1 MSLAAEVSVSR
12 GQPAG
17 EPQCGP
23 STRDGEAAERLAP
36 YVPRIA
42 LEWLADSPGEVHR
55 QLEGT
60 LLFVDVSGFTAL
72 TERLAA
78 RGKVGAEEIA
88 DVIGSVFTEML
99 GVAAGYGA
107 DLLKWGG
114 DASLLFFPGP
124 ESASRACRAAVLM
137 SATMGR
143 IGRLRTSAGR
153 VNLGVSIGAHSG
165 LFDLYLLGDR
175 HRELIVTGPAATV
188 TARMET
194 IAEAGEVLVSA
205 DTASRLEHDV
215 LGEPKLEGV
224 LLKRA
229 PEAEESPIR
238 AVHTLADVDVASLLP
253 TETRARLLGGGE
265 QAEHRQATVAFVE
278 FSGVDA
284 LSLSEGCEAVA
295 AGLDYLVCTAEEAA
309 ERYGASFHGTDIG
322 PDGGKIILLGGVPIL
337 RGNDSER
344 VLRAAHEI
352 LSAHPVDS
360 PIGLR
365 VGVNT
370 GRVFVFSHDVGLGHR
385 RIFSITG
392 DAVNLAARVMGH
404 AKSRQVLAT
413 EDALSRVRNPFETEV
428 VQPFN
433 VKGKTEPVVAAA
445 VGAPRSDV
453 TKEST
458 DSLPFVG
465 RHIELHELLG
475 RASAVTGGS
484 GSVVEIIGAPGIGKS
499 RLVSEAID
507 RWSLDTLRVACEQY
521 GSATPYLAF
530 RHVFRR
536 LLGGASDAA
545 NDIVVDELRRVV
557 HAFLPDLE
565 PFLPL
570 LADVVD
576 VPLPSTRE
584 VDELEPRFRRT
595 RLEHS
600 AVRLMGLFISGP
612 SALVLEDAHAMDE
625 ASASLLRRVV
635 RETDSL
641 PLLVVLTRGPETP
654 LDLPEGSNHLVI
666 ELEPLGEDVAARLA
680 GGGSGPV
687 LAPAQVAA
695 IVERANGNP
704 MFLREL
710 LRAAGKAGSIEG
722 LPESLEPLLAAQ
734 IDRLSPSDRQ
744 VLRAAAVLGG
754 HFEPD
759 LLHELLEDSV
769 VLDDSVWDRLRAY
782 VAPTAVG
789 RRFTHA
795 LMRDAAYEG
804 LSFKRRRELHA
815 RAARAIETRTST
827 PDESAELLSLHWMHA
842 EHYDQ
847 AWLYS
852 RLAGER
858 ARALWANAEA
868 ATFYTRAL
876 EAANRLRT
884 LSRSEVSA
892 VAEALGDA
900 CELTGNYERSRRAY
914 AEARRLVSDEVD
926 RARLLRKTGVL
937 HERQGRYGQALASYT
952 RGRRIV
958 VGTAQAA
965 QTERSE
971 LDLASAGI
979 RSRQGRYRECI
990 HFATEAATE
999 AARAGHRSGLAHAL
1013 YLEHMM
1019 SIYLGQPQDDLAFRA
1034 LTIFEELG
1042 DLVGQGNVLNNLGI
1056 GAYYRGK
1063 WVASLE
1069 HYERSREA
1077 RTRSGDVIGAA
1088 TEENNIAEVLSDQGD
1103 LEAARSLF
1111 ESARATWLAAGY
1123 RVGAALA
1130 TSNLGR
1136 LEARAGKVQRG
1147 RELLEEALG
1156 EFREIRS
1163 PVFVAETQVR
1173 LNECQVLEGDF
1184 EAALAT
1190 SRELLAGFRGRPGLE
1205 QVEQMTLR
1213 FLGAAAG
1220 LAVLVGGSGA
1230 SGAKPGE
1237 SGQALDNAIERAN
1250 ALEAPHELALALATR
1265 SALDLLIGRPEPSH
1279 SESHG
1284 RATVDRDRA
1293 MAIFEGLGVA
1303 EAVITWSTR
1312 VPGGPV
1318 FACRSVAQAR
1328 RTVSVGLGQ

>member
-1 MSLAAEVSVSR
+1 MSLAGEVGVSE
-12 GQPAG
+12 GQPVG
-17 EPQCGP
+17 EPGWDDP
-23 STRDGEAAERLAP
+23 SVGNAEIAERLAP
-36 YVPRIA
+36 YVPRLA
-42 LEWLADSPGEVHR
+42 LEWLVSSPGAVHR
-55 QLEGT
+55 RLEGT

-78 RGKVGAEEIA
+78 RGKVGAEEIT

-99 GVAAGYGA
+99 GVAASYGA

-114 DASLLFFPGP
+114 DASLLFFPEP
-124 ESASRACRAAVLM
+124 ESAPRACRAAVLM

-143 IGRLRTSAGR
+143 IGRLRTSAGL
-153 VNLGVSIGAHSG
+153 VTLGVSIGAHSG
-165 LFDLYLLGDR
+165 GFDLYLLGDH
-175 HRELIVTGPAATV
+175 HRELLVTGPAATE
-188 TARMET
+188 TARMEA

-205 DTASRLEHDV
+205 ATASRLESDV

-224 LLKRA
+224 LLRKA
-229 PEAEESPIR
+229 PEAEEAPIR
-238 AVHTLADVDVASLLP
+238 KVRALADVDVASLLP
-253 TETRARLLGGGE
+253 TETRNRLLGGGE

-284 LSLSEGCEAVA
+284 LSLSQGAGAVTA
-295 AGLDYLVCTAEEAA
+295 TLDHLVCSAEQAA

-337 RGNDSER
+337 RGNDAER
-344 VLRAAHEI
+344 VLRAAREI
-352 LSAHPVDS
+352 VSAHPVNS
-360 PIGLR
+360 PVKLR

-370 GRVFVFSHDVGLGHR
+370 GRVFVFSHDIGLGHR

-404 AKSRQVLAT
+404 ARPLQVLAT
-413 EDALSRVRNPFETEV
+413 EEALSRLRNPFETEAV
-428 VQPFN
+428 PPFK
-433 VKGKTEPVVAAA
+433 VKGKTEPVLASA

-453 TKEST
+453 ATEST

-465 RHIELHELLG
+465 RDVELHGLLG
-475 RASAVTGGS
+475 RASAVAGGT
-484 GSVVEIIGAPGIGKS
+484 GSVVEIVGVPGIGKS
-499 RLVSEAID
+499 RLVSEAIN

-545 NDIVVDELRRVV
+545 NDIVVAELRRVV

-570 LADVVD
+570 LADIVD
-576 VPLPSTRE
+576 VPLASTRE
-584 VDELEPRFRRT
+584 VDELEPRFRRA

-600 AVRLMGLFISGP
+600 AVKLMGLFISGP

-635 RETDSL
+635 LETGSL

-654 LDLPEGSNHLVI
+654 LDLPERSDRLVI
-666 ELEPLGEDVAARLA
+666 ELGPLGEDVAARLA

-710 LRAAGKAGSIEG
+710 LRAAGEAGSVEG

-734 IDRLSPSDRQ
+734 IDLLSPSDRQ

-759 LLHELLEDSV
+759 LLHELLEDGV
-769 VLDDSVWDRLRAY
+769 VVDDTVWDRLRAY

-789 RRFTHA
+789 RRFAHG

-815 RAARAIETRTST
+815 RAARAIEARTTT
-827 PDESAELLSLHWMHA
+827 PDEGAELLSLHWMHA
-842 EHYDQ
+842 ERYEE
-847 AWLYS
+847 AWHYS

-858 ARALWANAEA
+858 ARALWANPEA
-868 ATFYTRAL
+868 ATFYSRAL
-876 EAANRLRT
+876 EAATRLRT
-884 LSRSEVSA
+884 LPRSEVSA
-892 VAEALGDA
+892 VAEALGDV
-900 CELTGNYERSRRAY
+900 CELTGNYGRSHHAY
-914 AEARRLVSDEVD
+914 AEARRFAPDDVD

-937 HERQGRYGQALASYT
+937 HERQGHYRQALACYT
-952 RGRRIV
+952 RGRRLV
-958 VGTAQAA
+958 TLPTAPAG
-965 QTERSE
+965 TERSE
-971 LDLASAGI
+971 LDLASAGV
-979 RSRQGRYRECI
+979 RSRQGRHHDCSR
-990 HFATEAATE
+990 FATEAARE
-999 AARAGHRSGLAHAL
+999 ASRVGHRSGFAHAL
-1013 YLEHMM
+1013 YLQHAT
-1019 SIYLGQPQDDLAFRA
+1019 SVYLSRPEDDLAFQA
-1034 LTIFEELG
+1034 LAVFDELG
-1042 DLVGQGNVLNNLGI
+1042 DLVGQGNVLNNLGMS
-1056 GAYYRGK
+1056 AYWRGDWK
-1063 WVASLE
+1063 GSLE

-1088 TEENNIAEVLSDQGD
+1088 TEENNIAEILSDQGD
-1103 LEAARSLF
+1103 FEAARSLF

-1136 LEARAGKVQRG
+1136 LEARAGNVERG
-1147 RELLEEALG
+1147 RELLEEALAD
-1156 EFREIRS
+1156 FRAIRS
-1163 PVFVAETQVR
+1163 PTFVAETEVR

-1184 EAALAT
+1184 KAAVAT
-1190 SRELLAGFRGRPGLE
+1190 SRELLAGFGGRPGLD
-1205 QVEQMTLR
+1205 QVELTTLR
-1213 FLGAAAG
+1213 LLGTASG
-1220 LAVLVGGSGA
+1220 FAVLA
-1230 SGAKPGE
+1230 GE
-1237 SGQALDNAIERAN
+1237 PAGHLDESSNALDQAVERAT
-1250 ALEAPHELALALATR
+1250 ALETLYELALALSAR
-1265 SALDLLIGRPEPSH
+1265 SVIDLSIDGGEPGPPSH
-1279 SESHG
+1279 
-1284 RATVDRDRA
+1284 RPMVDHDRA
-1293 MAIFEGLGVA
+1293 MAIFDGLGVVQ
-1303 EAVITWSTR
+1303 AVITWSTR
-1312 VPGGPV
+1312 VAGVPL
-1318 FACRSVAQAR
+1318 FARLPAAQRSER
-1328 RTVSVGLGQ
+1328 RD